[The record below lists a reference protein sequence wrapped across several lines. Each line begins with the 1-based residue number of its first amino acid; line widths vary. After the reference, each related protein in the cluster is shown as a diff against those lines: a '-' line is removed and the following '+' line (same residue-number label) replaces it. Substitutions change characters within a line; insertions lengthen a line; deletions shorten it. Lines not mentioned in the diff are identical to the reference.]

1 MLKIDKFTLP
11 NKLRIRVM
19 PMPSIETVTVAI
31 GVRAGSRYETK
42 SINGVAHFLEHMF
55 FKGGKRY
62 PTPQDVAAAI
72 DGIGGYSNAFT
83 SSEYVGYYVKVPK
96 DKIELGF
103 DVLSDMLLN
112 AQFEA
117 EGFERERGVILEE
130 YNMYEDQPQS
140 KVGDVYRDLMAGD
153 QPMGWPITGTRQTI
167 KGITRKNL
175 VDYRHKLYTPPNM
188 IVAVA
193 GNTTPNHVK
202 QLVKKYL
209 PLPKAG
215 RKNQPVAYKSR
226 KAGKRMDILRRK
238 TEQTHLM
245 LGVETFGLKNP
256 HIETARVLA
265 EILGGGMSSRLFMS
279 VRERLGLAYY
289 VGAWAD
295 HYTDTGHFIVRA
307 GVDVKRIDLALK
319 TILEE
324 LKRIVE
330 EPVSPQEL
338 KKAQEAIVGGMM
350 MSLESSNA
358 IAFNVG
364 IQELLEDKI
373 ETPEILAKKVRAVTA
388 AQVQKLAKQLF
399 KDDKLVLA
407 IVGPYSNSSKIKKV
421 FKL

>member
-1 MLKIDKFTLP
+1 MLKIDKLTLP

-31 GVRAGSRYETK
+31 AVRAGSRYETK

-62 PTPQDVAAAI
+62 PTPRDVAAAI
-72 DGIGGYSNAFT
+72 DAVGGYSNAFT
-83 SSEYVGYYVKVPK
+83 GEEYVGYYVKVPK
-96 DKIELGF
+96 DQVEVGF

-112 AQFEA
+112 SQFEA

-140 KVGDVYRDLMAGD
+140 KVWDVYRDLMAGD

-167 KGITRKNL
+167 KSITRKNL
-175 VDYRHKLYTPPNM
+175 LDYRAKLYTPANM
-188 IVAVA
+188 VVSVA
-193 GNTTPNHVK
+193 GNVTPAKVR

-209 PLPKAG
+209 PMPKG
-215 RKNQPVAYKSR
+215 GKKNHPVPYKPL
-226 KAGKRMDILRRK
+226 KTAKKMDVMRRK
-238 TEQTHLM
+238 TEQAHLL
-245 LGVETFGLKNP
+245 LGTLTFGLNHP
-256 HIETARVLA
+256 DIHVARVLA
-265 EILGGGMSSRLFMS
+265 DVLGGGMSSRLFTA

-289 VGAWAD
+289 VRAGAD
-295 HYTDTGHFIVRA
+295 HYTDTGHFVVQA
-307 GVDVKRIDLALK
+307 GVDVKRIDLAIK

-324 LKRIVE
+324 LKAITKELVPE
-330 EPVSPQEL
+330 KEL
-338 KKAQEAIVGGMM
+338 KKAKESIIGSMM

-364 IQELLEDKI
+364 FQDLLEDKI
-373 ETPEILAKKVRAVTA
+373 ETPEVIAKKVRAVTA
-388 AQVQKLAKQLF
+388 AQVQKLAKKIFQ
-399 KDDKLVLA
+399 DDRLVLA
-407 IVGPYSNSSKIKKV
+407 VVGPYSSSDKIKKA